1 MCHSGCFY
9 ENSWGDC
16 KGRPMGRITVQ
27 PHCFE
32 DEDVESYN
40 ESCDDDAI
48 LKYELDR
55 ADAQDNNDNRREEY
69 RISNR

>member
-16 KGRPMGRITVQ
+16 KGRPSGHITVT

-32 DEDVESYN
+32 DEDVDEYN
-40 ESCDDDAI
+40 ESVDESKI
-48 LKYELDR
+48 LAYELERCDR
-55 ADAQDNNDNRREEY
+55 QDHWDNAMEDR

>member
-9 ENSWGDC
+9 ENRNGDC
-16 KGRPMGRITVQ
+16 KGRPTGRITVT

-32 DEDVESYN
+32 DEDVDAYN
-40 ESCDDDAI
+40 ESIDETKI
-48 LKYELDR
+48 LNWELDR
-55 ADAQDNNDNRREEY
+55 CDRQDWNDNRMEDW

>member
-16 KGRPMGRITVQ
+16 KGRPKGRLTVE

-32 DEDVESYN
+32 DGDLESYN
-40 ESCDDDAI
+40 DDVDDAAI
-48 LKYELDR
+48 DAYDYDR
-55 ADAQDNNDNRREEY
+55 GEY
-69 RISNR
+69 GYWN

>member
-1 MCHSGCFY
+1 MCNTGCFY
-9 ENSWGDC
+9 ENSWGGC
-16 KGRPMGRITVQ
+16 KGRPTGRITVQ

-40 ESCDDDAI
+40 ESVDETAI
-48 LKYELDR
+48 LNWELDR
-55 ADAQDNNDNRREEY
+55 LDRQDHFDNVREES

>member
-1 MCHSGCFY
+1 MCHTGCFY
-9 ENSWGDC
+9 ENAWGDC
-16 KGRPMGRITVQ
+16 KGRPSGHITVT

-40 ESCDDDAI
+40 ESVTHDKI
-48 LKYELDR
+48 LRYELDR
-55 ADAQDNNDNRREEY
+55 CDRQDHFDNRREDA